1 MTGSQSELLQ
11 EIALEAVFP
20 EKQDQIRP
28 KIEALKQERG
38 PAVLT
43 AALQA
48 EVVRSAD
55 AVSVRSAQYGGAY
68 RRWLVYLAEPK
79 AEGSKEGGFLGIN
92 PVRVSEEES
101 AMLAQL
107 RSALGVPA
115 PGASLPRKH
124 RAPPNPTG
132 APSPDDGGPRGEGPL
147 GGGRA
152 PGRLLPLG
160 PGRL

>member
-79 AEGSKEGGFLGIN
+79 AEGSKEGGFLGVN
-92 PVRVSEEES
+92 AVRG
-101 AMLAQL
+101 AKKRARCWPNYDR
-107 RSALGVPA
+107 RS
-115 PGASLPRKH
+115 ASLPRKH
-124 RAPPNPTG
+124 RAPANPTG
-132 APSPDDGGPRGEGPL
+132 ALSPDDGGPRGEGSL

-152 PGRLLPLG
+152 PRRLLPSEH
-160 PGRL
+160 GRL